1 MIKHGVA
8 EIEPAPESRL
18 IATFWHIR
26 RLGMLLSLLAARP
39 GAEGFLPT
47 TPIASGFSSRNTPA
61 FCNRLSVSAGGLL
74 AGRCVSSVS
83 PILSPVSEGETQRPR
98 ASCRS
103 VGPDRF
109 ISLATLSTGV
119 FAFECALRVFKSSF
133 EHKRRLEVLLGFLVS
148 APRGPP
154 LQ

>member
-18 IATFWHIR
+18 IATFWHFR

-74 AGRCVSSVS
+74 AGRRVCSVS
-83 PILSPVSEGETQRPR
+83 PILSP
-98 ASCRS
+98 ASQ
-103 VGPDRF
+103 GG
-109 ISLATLSTGV
+109 T
-119 FAFECALRVFKSSF
+119 
-133 EHKRRLEVLLGFLVS
+133 
-148 APRGPP
+148 PP
-154 LQ
+154 PPPS